1 MRLVGALIAAV
12 LLFAGCGEGN
22 DSTKSKSEAAGD
34 PSPSATTSENASGSM
49 SDDCELA
56 ALTWMRA
63 AKDAIGDAIFE
74 VPFDDPTARD
84 APTDQI
90 EVYCDGALHLK
101 VTEANYELALL
112 NTWLTVCKNVPQNCD
127 QTKNEKQRQKA
138 DGIVNEVDALVKA
151 SS

>member
-1 MRLVGALIAAV
+1 
-12 LLFAGCGEGN
+12 
-22 DSTKSKSEAAGD
+22 
-34 PSPSATTSENASGSM
+34 M

-56 ALTWMRA
+56 ALTWTRA
-63 AKDAIGDAIFE
+63 ARDDISDAVFE
-74 VPFDDPTARD
+74 VPFDAPTARD

-112 NTWLTVCKNVPQNCD
+112 NTGLTICKTAPQNCD
-127 QTKNEKQRQKA
+127 KPKNEKQRQKA
-138 DGIVNEVDALVKA
+138 DGLVGEVDALVKA